1 VGTNVNE
8 NVTEPDYF
16 DKATAGQD
24 HKLNASGSTGE
35 ETRSVIYRSEMHDL
49 TVTLKRSD
57 HRQPTVELTLGS
69 EVRVISLT
77 ELTHFCLT
85 LIEAGSK
92 MDRARLESLG
102 VLQPVRRQEV

>member
-1 VGTNVNE
+1 VGTNISE

-16 DKATAGQD
+16 ERATARQD
-24 HKLNASGSTGE
+24 RKSPASGSSGE
-35 ETRSVIYRSEMHDL
+35 ETRPVIYRSEMHGL

-57 HRQPTVELTLGS
+57 QQQPTVELTLGS
-69 EVRVISLT
+69 ETRVISFA

-92 MDRARLESLG
+92 MDTARLECLG
-102 VLQPVRRQEV
+102 VLRPLGKREI